1 MTMGDIIHS
10 DMKGYA
16 GSVLALLLNSWA
28 VFFAEFV
35 PGLVGIVVGIFTIL
49 HFWESI
55 QVKRL
60 ERRRL
65 ELEIQDMEN
74 PG

>member
-1 MTMGDIIHS
+1 
-10 DMKGYA
+10 MKGYA

-28 VFFAEFV
+28 LLFSEFV
-35 PGLVGIVVGIFTIL
+35 PGVVGVVVGIFTIL

-55 QVKRL
+55 RVKRL
-60 ERRRL
+60 ERRKL
-65 ELEIQDMEN
+65 ERELDE